1 MRHRE
6 LFEAQD
12 RRAAC
17 RDLVHGGATH
27 AADADYDHIVHP
39 SLRSVLSREIG
50 GCWKVRRSRAAL

>member
-12 RRAAC
+12 RRAAR
-17 RDLVHGGATH
+17 RDVVHGGAPH

-39 SLRSVLSREIG
+39 SVRSVFLADRSAR
-50 GCWKVRRSRAAL
+50 KVRRSRAAL